1 MPQQS
6 PNSIVNTA
14 PSPAS
19 AQWPDLAP
27 VLATASAP
35 PPPPA
40 PALAPAP
47 TDIDVIAHTSII
59 RCSQLSDPKS
69 EMKHIQ

>member
-1 MPQQS
+1 MPLQYL
-6 PNSIVNTA
+6 NSIVNTA
-14 PSPAS
+14 PSPES
-19 AQWPDLAP
+19 AQWTDLAP
-27 VLATASAP
+27 VPATASAP
-35 PPPPA
+35 PPPPP

-59 RCSQLSDPKS
+59 RFSQLSDPPS